1 MSPQAA
7 SDPGRR
13 NPASSEEPPLMKK
26 RYLRSFLLS
35 WVTLT
40 CVAVAAGAPPKQAAS
55 AKPRLSAEELE
66 TLWRQLRGADAH
78 TAYQAIG
85 ALIGA
90 HEQSVPFLKKHVR
103 PEPGIDP
110 RHVAALIADL
120 DSKSYAKRQSAS
132 EELDEMG
139 ETVETALREAL
150 ARRSSLEVRRRIKL
164 LLERLEERDEGIPSR
179 DRLQLGRALE
189 VLEGVGNAEARKV
202 LAELAQGDA
211 SAWLTKEAKASLLRL
226 EKRPR

>member
-1 MSPQAA
+1 
-7 SDPGRR
+7 
-13 NPASSEEPPLMKK
+13 MKK
-26 RYLRSFLLS
+26 RYLRLCLLA
-35 WVTLT
+35 WLALT
-40 CVAVAAGAPPKQAAS
+40 GLAVAAGAPPKKEPS

-66 TLWRQLRGADAH
+66 TLWRQLRGADAR
-78 TAYQAIG
+78 TAYQAIW

-90 HEQSVPFLKKHVR
+90 SEESVSFLKQHVR

-120 DSKSYAKRQSAS
+120 DSKSFAKRQSAS

-139 ETVETALREAL
+139 ETVESALREAL
-150 ARRSSLEVRRRIKL
+150 ARRPSLEVRRRIRL
-164 LLERLEERDEGIPSR
+164 LLERLEERDEGVPSR
-179 DRLQLGRALE
+179 DRLQLVRALE

-202 LAELAQGDA
+202 LGELAQGDA
-211 SAWLTKEAKASLLRL
+211 CAWLTKEAKASLLRL

>member
-1 MSPQAA
+1 
-7 SDPGRR
+7 
-13 NPASSEEPPLMKK
+13 MKK
-26 RYLRSFLLS
+26 PYLRATLLS
-35 WVTLT
+35 WLALI
-40 CVAVAAGAPPKQAAS
+40 CVAVAAGAPPKQAA
-55 AKPRLSAEELE
+55 AVKPRLSAEELE
-66 TLWRQLRGADAH
+66 TLWRQLRGADAR

-90 HEQSVPFLKKHVR
+90 PEQSVPFLKKHVR

-150 ARRSSLEVRRRIKL
+150 ARRPSLEVRRRIRL

>member
-1 MSPQAA
+1 
-7 SDPGRR
+7 
-13 NPASSEEPPLMKK
+13 MKNQS
-26 RYLRSFLLS
+26 LRSFLLS

-40 CVAVAAGAPPKQAAS
+40 CVAVAAGAPPKKEPA
-55 AKPRLSAEELE
+55 AKPPLSAEERE
-66 TLWRQLRGADAH
+66 TLWRQLRGGDAR

-90 HEQSVPFLKKHVR
+90 PEQSVPFLKQHVR

-110 RHVAALIADL
+110 RHVAALITDL
-120 DSKSYAKRQSAS
+120 DSKSFAKRQSAS

-139 ETVETALREAL
+139 ETVESALREAL
-150 ARRSSLEVRRRIKL
+150 ARRPSLEVRRRIRV

-179 DRLQLGRALE
+179 DRLQLVRSLE
-189 VLEGVGNAEARKV
+189 VLERIGNAAARRV
-202 LAELAQGDA
+202 LGELAQGDA